1 MNARQFFK
9 RPLTAGGT
17 EAPTEAP
24 PTTKPGVEPARPDKS
39 PDEPE
44 TPWRRRDVEPG
55 QEPAPKAAY
64 GMDQTYTDSNARQVI
79 ANLLEDDKGC

>member
-9 RPLTAGGT
+9 RPAAET
-17 EAPTEAP
+17 EEPPVQAP
-24 PTTKPGVEPARPDKS
+24 PETRPGVAPARPTER
-39 PDEPE
+39 PDQPE

-55 QEPAPKAAY
+55 EEPGPKAAY
-64 GMDQTYTDSNARQVI
+64 GMDTTYTDSNARQVV